1 MAYLDAEYKNA
12 RLIWAMI
19 VDKVLIVGLIAVAM
33 LMASLV
39 AVWMGYAP
47 ATM

>member
-12 RLIWAMI
+12 RLIWSMI
-19 VDKVLIVGLIAVAM
+19 MDKVLIVGLIALAM
-33 LMASLV
+33 LIASFV
-39 AVWMGYAP
+39 AVWLGYAP